1 MELFIKQEPVDAI
14 DFNEVRSC
22 CLCEEGNA
30 IQNQLLEHFR
40 KEHPQGKN
48 IWNRLIR
55 WSHEVDRR
63 KRASSKFYLNSRK

>member
-48 IWNRLIR
+48 I
-55 WSHEVDRR
+55 
-63 KRASSKFYLNSRK
+63 